1 MSKKLTNYQ
10 SMYDNKVKHVA
21 EEETTPLVEATEVEE
36 VAEEVKEEVVEVKE
50 EKKPEITG
58 VVICE
63 KLNVREVPNG
73 AKICEIGK
81 YTVVVIDESEST
93 HDWYAV
99 RTCTTPV
106 VEGFCMKKFI
116 SIK

>member
-1 MSKKLTNYQ
+1 MSKKHTNYQ

-21 EEETTPLVEATEVEE
+21 EEETTPLVEATEVE
-36 VAEEVKEEVVEVKE
+36 VVEEVKEEVVEVKE

-81 YTVVVIDESEST
+81 DTVVVIDESEST

-99 RTCTTPV
+99 RTCTNPV

>member
-1 MSKKLTNYQ
+1 MSKKHTNYQ
-10 SMYDNKVKHVA
+10 SMYDNKAKHVT
-21 EEETTPLVEATEVEE
+21 EEDTTPLVEATEVE
-36 VAEEVKEEVVEVKE
+36 VVEEINEEVVEVKE